1 MPTKQIDRSMFAQSG
16 RCFFCETVLTKT
28 EASVEHLVAS
38 SNGGSNSDENCV
50 VCCKAVNALLGS
62 ISLKE
67 KLRVA
72 LNQKGNFKCPNGAGS
87 GRAKSKSAGKFESK
101 VTEER
106 IGQVVKNIK
115 QRGHAKPCRVETLKS
130 TVASLFPAGL
140 SEGELAAIVEKMEAM
155 GKVVI
160 DGGNV
165 SYKL

>member
-1 MPTKQIDRSMFAQSG
+1 MPTKQIDRLMFAQG
-16 RCFFCETVLTKT
+16 GKCFFCEKVLPKA

-62 ISLKE
+62 MSLKE

-72 LNQKGNFKCPNGAGS
+72 LNQKGNFKCPNGAAS
-87 GRAKSKSAGKFESK
+87 AKSKTKSASPSK
-101 VTEER
+101 SPITEAQ
-106 IGQVVKNIK
+106 ISQVVNNLK
-115 QRGHAKPCRVETLKS
+115 QRGHARPRRLKTLKS
-130 TVASLFPAGL
+130 TIE
-140 SEGELAAIVEKMEAM
+140 SELGEIVESLSSM

-160 DGGNV
+160 DGNNV